1 MLKQITNC
9 RILTPAGWLEGGS
22 ILVEDNKIKEVLTSA
37 TPVAGAEVVDA
48 KNCIAAPGGI
58 EMHVHGGGGRD
69 FMEGTE
75 EAFRVAVNAHL
86 QNGTTAIFPTLS
98 SSTVPMIEAA
108 CETCDKMMA
117 EPDSPVLGLH
127 LEGPYFNPKQ
137 AGAQIPEWIKA
148 PVKDEY
154 APLLDKYKC
163 LKRWDEAPELPGS
176 NKFDVPL
183 LIEEFGRAGLNF
195 DVAGRNFID
204 VQNIFHKMEQRTLI
218 AAYKFYCGKNLEEA
232 HSALADTRATYE
244 DVHRANEAG
253 MTHATH
259 FYNAM
264 PVVYKNREFKV
275 AGTVESIFAEQ
286 NMTVEMIA
294 DGIHVPPIMLR
305 MIYQI
310 KGVEKTALVTDSL
323 ACSCTHGDAAFD
335 PRVILED
342 GVCKLADRSALAGSI
357 ATMDRLIRTCVQQAG
372 IPLEDAFRMSS
383 ETPARIM
390 GVLDRKGTL
399 EAGKDADIVLYT
411 PEALELKYVMQMGRE
426 VRNEL

>member
-37 TPVAGAEVVDA
+37 APVAGAEVVDA

-176 NKFDVPL
+176 
-183 LIEEFGRAGLNF
+183 IE
-195 DVAGRNFID
+195 FIECCKEHG
-204 VQNIFHKMEQRTLI
+204 VLPSIGH
-218 AAYKFYCGKNLEEA
+218 
-232 HSALADTRATYE
+232 TRATYE

-357 ATMDRLIRTCVQQAG
+357 ATMDRLIRTCDQQAG